1 MSEHIENENDEPIS
15 DILNQRLTKLKELK
29 DAGVEIYPNRFKRDY
44 TIQEIMEKYFQN
56 EEVHSEDSITL
67 AGRVM
72 GKRPMGKAGFINIQ
86 DFSGKIQV
94 YSNNKLLDDKQYF
107 LFENIDIGDIVGIM
121 GTPFRT
127 KTGEASIRG
136 VSITNLAKN
145 LYPLPVVK
153 EKDDQ
158 TFDAFSDV
166 ETRYRRRYLDLAVN
180 KNVRDTFVMRSRI
193 ITVIREFFQAKGF
206 IEVETPMMQSVAS
219 GAAARP
225 FETFHNTLNMP
236 LFLRIAPELYL
247 KRLIAGGFEKVFEL
261 NRNFRNEGISIKHNP
276 EFTMMEVYQAYADYH
291 DMMDLTEEMFNKLT
305 TDILKTTEIEYGE
318 HKISLKTPWPRKRYL
333 DIIKEKTGIDFYP
346 YLVHDQPDIESARVA
361 AHSVGI
367 ETGKLHT
374 FWEIIDEIF
383 SRRVEPELI
392 QPVFITDFPMAMS
405 PLAKNIPGNPHLVE
419 RFEPYIAGREMGNAF
434 SELNDPQEQYNRFM
448 QQLDMKKEGQ
458 DETIQMD
465 EDFIDVLKMGM
476 PPTGG
481 LGIGIDRLVMLLTNS
496 PSIKDVILFPL
507 LRKR

>member
-1 MSEHIENENDEPIS
+1 
-15 DILNQRLTKLKELK
+15 
-29 DAGVEIYPNRFKRDY
+29 
-44 TIQEIMEKYFQN
+44 
-56 EEVHSEDSITL
+56 
-67 AGRVM
+67 
-72 GKRPMGKAGFINIQ
+72 
-86 DFSGKIQV
+86 
-94 YSNNKLLDDKQYF
+94 
-107 LFENIDIGDIVGIM
+107 
-121 GTPFRT
+121 
-127 KTGEASIRG
+127 
-136 VSITNLAKN
+136 
-145 LYPLPVVK
+145 
-153 EKDDQ
+153 
-158 TFDAFSDV
+158 
-166 ETRYRRRYLDLAVN
+166 
-180 KNVRDTFVMRSRI
+180 
-193 ITVIREFFQAKGF
+193 
-206 IEVETPMMQSVAS
+206 
-219 GAAARP
+219 
-225 FETFHNTLNMP
+225 
-236 LFLRIAPELYL
+236 
-247 KRLIAGGFEKVFEL
+247 
-261 NRNFRNEGISIKHNP
+261 
-276 EFTMMEVYQAYADYH
+276 MMEVYQAYADYH